1 MRVVLYDTALRDSQ
15 QSLVLAAAMLTPV
28 RRQQCFSWRSHRLP
42 VARQSFLP
50 WMQAFEAALEQDP
63 KNAEVASRLGK
74 CLVVV
79 HEYR

>member
-1 MRVVLYDTALRDSQ
+1 MQAFEAALEQDPRNLISVSGCRLFRQ
-15 QSLVLAAAMLTPV
+15 CWSRTP
-28 RRQQCFSWRSHRLP
+28 RTP
-42 VARQSFLP
+42 FLL

-74 CLVVV
+74 CLVMV

>member
-1 MRVVLYDTALRDSQ
+1 MLM
-15 QSLVLAAAMLTPV
+15 AAISRTCMEGTGASHGDHNIRLLNAS
-28 RRQQCFSWRSHRLP
+28 CFCL
-42 VARQSFLP
+42 

-74 CLVVV
+74 CLVMV